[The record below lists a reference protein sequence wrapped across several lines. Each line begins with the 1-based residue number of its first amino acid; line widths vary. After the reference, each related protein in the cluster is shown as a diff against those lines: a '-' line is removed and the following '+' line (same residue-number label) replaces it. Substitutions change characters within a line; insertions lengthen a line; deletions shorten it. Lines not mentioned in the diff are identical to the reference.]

1 MSGVSQS
8 LQRKSP
14 SKKTGGKQIRL
25 RLQNIDFWSAMKLAA
40 VVGFVIAIIQIVVTI
55 VMWLLLEILGVFSKV
70 DELLQDLLAS
80 SQFTLMDFI
89 SLPSVILF
97 SVIVGILNFV
107 VITILGALAA
117 LIYNRSVPLTGG
129 LLVGFTN
136 Q

>member
-1 MSGVSQS
+1 
-8 LQRKSP
+8 
-14 SKKTGGKQIRL
+14 
-25 RLQNIDFWSAMKLAA
+25 MKLAA

-55 VMWLLLEILGVFSKV
+55 IMWLLLEILGVFAKV

-97 SVIVGILNFV
+97 SVIVGLLNFV

-129 LLVGFTN
+129 LLMGFTN

>member
-1 MSGVSQS
+1 MSGLAQS
-8 LQRKSP
+8 LQRKAP
-14 SKKTGGKQIRL
+14 ANRTGGKQIRL

-40 VVGFVIAIIQIVVTI
+40 VVGFVIAIIQIVVTV

-80 SQFTLMDFI
+80 PQFTLMDFI

-97 SVIVGILNFV
+97 AVIVGLLNFV